1 MAPILLLL
9 IGFLISGLQITGI
22 YIVSLPVYYSKI
34 FRKSKI
40 REKKKKIQHN
50 ICIESIILKPPGSAT
65 HLKVLDM
72 NDIYPTSTVTLATE
86 MEQEI

>member
-40 REKKKKIQHN
+40 KKKKIQHY